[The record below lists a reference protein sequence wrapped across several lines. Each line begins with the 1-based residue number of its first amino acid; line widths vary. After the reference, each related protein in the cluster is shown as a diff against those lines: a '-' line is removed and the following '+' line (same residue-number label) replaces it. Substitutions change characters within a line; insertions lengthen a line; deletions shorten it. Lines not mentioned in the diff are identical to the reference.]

1 MDVLLGITTS
11 FLIAFSAMPIVIR
24 VFRSLDLLDNP
35 DRRKVHSV
43 STPSLGG
50 IAIFVAAMVSLFFW
64 VPIAELAEFKFLL
77 LAIFF
82 AFLLGVRDD
91 ISSLQALDKLTIQV
105 FAALLVV
112 FVADINFSGLYGIF
126 GLTSLPAGVPEF
138 LSLFVIVGLTN
149 AFNLIDGIDGL
160 AGSIACLVL
169 GIFSFWFFTTGY
181 STLGF
186 ISATLGSAVFAFLFY
201 NWAPSKIFMGDTGS
215 LVLGFTISV
224 LMIKFID
231 LNYLMSRGATLQ
243 LQAPVAMAVA
253 LLVLPI
259 YDTFRVFIIRF
270 LAGRSP
276 MSPDKNHIHHM
287 LLKLGFGH
295 SSATVLLLTFNASL
309 IVMAWFLQPL
319 GNNWLSLIILLLAIF
334 FGGFLDYRVKRK
346 ISSLGRKQGKPAPVS
361 SQG

>member
-1 MDVLLGITTS
+1 MHVLFSITTA

-35 DRRKVHSV
+35 NRRKVHSV

-50 IAIFVAAMVSLFFW
+50 IAIYLAAMISLFFW
-64 VPIAELAEFKFLL
+64 VPIAELSEFKFLL

-126 GLTSLPAGVPEF
+126 GFTKLPTGIAEF
-138 LSLFVIVGLTN
+138 ISIFAIVGLTN

-160 AGSIACLVL
+160 AGCIACLIL
-169 GIFSFWFFTTGY
+169 GGFSWWFFIAGY

-186 ISATLGSAVFAFLFY
+186 ISVTMGSAVFAFLFY
-201 NWAPSKIFMGDTGS
+201 NWSPSKIFMGDTGS
-215 LVLGFTISV
+215 MVLGFTISV
-224 LMIKFID
+224 LMIKFIE
-231 LNYLMSRGATLQ
+231 LNSTLLPGTGYY
-243 LQAPVAMAVA
+243 LQAPVAMSFA
-253 LLVLPI
+253 LLVLPV
-259 YDTFRVFIIRF
+259 YDTFRVFVIRF

-276 MSPDKNHIHHM
+276 MSPDKNHVHHV
-287 LLKLGFGH
+287 LLKLGFTH
-295 SSATVLLLTFNASL
+295 AYASIILVSFNTFL
-309 IVMAWFLQPL
+309 VGIAWFLQPL
-319 GNNWLSLIILLLAIF
+319 GNNWLSLIILIFAIS
-334 FGGFLDYRVKRK
+334 FGGILDYRLRRK
-346 ISSLGRKQGKPAPVS
+346 AKSIMSLRRNPTITAS
-361 SQG
+361 